1 MRREGVR
8 KGGGK
13 GERRE
18 KRGKEEGREREGRD
32 EAKCKFMHTLY
43 MHVHELY
50 MYCTFSG
57 ECGGT
62 ACHSVKNSSLFFK
75 VHPLRKGGRER
86 EGGEKERDKEREGQ
100 MKDTF
105 QPPPHTHTHHTPP
118 PSQVPSGRDVGP
130 QSPLRTSHSQIFVQR
145 TVDHSPPPTG
155 VRRILS
161 IIINKHPFTLHTLV
175 SSYILPET
183 SATCVY

>member
-1 MRREGVR
+1 M
-8 KGGGK
+8 KLN
-13 GERRE
+13 
-18 KRGKEEGREREGRD
+18 
-32 EAKCKFMHTLY
+32 ASSCIHCICMY
-43 MHVHELY
+43 MSLC

-105 QPPPHTHTHHTPP
+105 QPPHTHTHTTHLHHLKCPLVEM
-118 PSQVPSGRDVGP
+118 SDLRVHCV
-130 QSPLRTSHSQIFVQR
+130 SPTLKSSYNVLWI
-145 TVDHSPPPTG
+145 
-155 VRRILS
+155 
-161 IIINKHPFTLHTLV
+161 TLHHRLG
-175 SSYILPET
+175 
-183 SATCVY
+183 

>member
-1 MRREGVR
+1 MGLWRERGEGGGRERVGR
-8 KGGGK
+8 EEVEEGGGK

-18 KRGKEEGREREGRD
+18 ESEKGGSKKRRREGREKREERREGRRR
-32 EAKCKFMHTLY
+32 EGREKEGMKLNASSCIHCICMY
-43 MHVHELY
+43 MSLC

-105 QPPPHTHTHHTPP
+105 QHPPPPHTHTPHT
-118 PSQVPSGRDVGP
+118 S
-130 QSPLRTSHSQIFVQR
+130 TI
-145 TVDHSPPPTG
+145 
-155 VRRILS
+155 
-161 IIINKHPFTLHTLV
+161 
-175 SSYILPET
+175 SSALW
-183 SATCVY
+183 